1 MYGARQETCS
11 IFDQI
16 VSPQW
21 RPVACELSKR
31 AWNLRVIRVSL
42 LASAA
47 FLQEPQTWLLQACT
61 EKKWTALQ
69 NRMFHW
75 SCIKESSEPK
85 TSFRFRGKRKE
96 HLTFGTHLW
105 WRFNC
110 SKRKANGN

>member
-1 MYGARQETCS
+1 MYGAREETCS

-47 FLQEPQTWLLQACT
+47 FLQEPQTLYISVAATGLHR
-61 EKKWTALQ
+61 KKMDCSAEQ
-69 NRMFHW
+69 NV
-75 SCIKESSEPK
+75 SLELYKDLTVPK
-85 TSFRFRGKRKE
+85 GRPT
-96 HLTFGTHLW
+96 GTKNDVLIAVSG
-105 WRFNC
+105 RN
-110 SKRKANGN
+110 